1 MATALLLGRG
11 KFITVENESKSEG
24 HNFVADPGDAGLRLD
39 RFLVERLEGVS
50 RSRVQNAIRDGHVEL
65 NAGPAKASDSL
76 KPGDEVAWNEPPPRA
91 MDSAQAEDLPLEIL
105 FEDKWLIIVNKASG
119 MVVHPGAGNTNGTLV
134 SALLYH
140 GTQLSSSG
148 GDARPGIVHRLDKE
162 TSGCLVVAK
171 SDEVHALL
179 SSLFE
184 ARKVSKT
191 YVAAVE
197 GRLRKPSGVVEATIG
212 RHHVHR
218 QKMAI
223 VSEAKGREAITE
235 YRMLGMLDGISLVE
249 CKPRTGRTHQIR
261 VHLKHLGC
269 PVLGDAVYG
278 QRGEYSRHLL
288 HAWKLAFQ
296 HPKTG
301 VPIAA
306 EAPIP
311 ADFREALPPAIQK
324 MISEL
329 RKP

>member
-1 MATALLLGRG
+1 M
-11 KFITVENESKSEG
+11 ENEATFEG
-24 HNFVADPGDAGLRLD
+24 QNFVADPEDAGLRLD

-50 RSRVQNAIRDGHVEL
+50 RSRVQNAIRDGFVGL
-65 NAGPAKASDSL
+65 NDGPARASDSL
-76 KPGDEVAWNEPPPRA
+76 NPGDEVSWNEPPPKA
-91 MDSAQAEDLPLEIL
+91 MDSAHAEDLPLEVL
-105 FEDKWLIIVNKASG
+105 YEDKWLIIVNKASG
-119 MVVHPGAGNTNGTLV
+119 MVVHPGAGNIHGTLV
-134 SALLYH
+134 SALLHH

-171 SDEVHALL
+171 TDEVHSLL

-191 YVAAVE
+191 YMAAVE
-197 GRLRKPSGVVEATIG
+197 GRLRKPSGVIEATIG

-235 YRMLGMLDGISLVE
+235 YRMLGMMDGISLVE

-269 PVLGDAVYG
+269 PVLGDPVYG
-278 QRGEYSRHLL
+278 KRGEYSRHLL

-311 ADFREALPPAIQK
+311 ADFSGSLPPAIQK
-324 MISEL
+324 MISDL
-329 RKP
+329 KKP